1 MDKSVSALLRLCRR
15 DRSRLLIV
23 AVYFVPAAASPPPRC
38 HVAFPDVVRR
48 AFRSGGRHS
57 IQTGAECSRPS
68 ALAFHF
74 TSADSSAAAALTFGG
89 TIYNLLEII
98 AQAPGDA
105 TPLMGV
111 G

>member
-1 MDKSVSALLRLCRR
+1 MPLANCRCLLCSCGGHPATPLSRRRALISSV
-15 DRSRLLIV
+15 
-23 AVYFVPAAASPPPRC
+23 
-38 HVAFPDVVRR
+38 R

-105 TPLMGV
+105 ALLMGV